1 MGGHLAD
8 GMERIFDDYEQDWCV
23 HRLYCRSGYFCAS
36 PLPRNVLEMDKNFDP
51 LLADC
56 QRIFMANRGIWEA
69 ITTAG
74 PTVSI
79 AASKSDVDFY
89 LGVFEQ
95 FLSTLID

>member
-1 MGGHLAD
+1 M
-8 GMERIFDDYEQDWCV
+8 
-23 HRLYCRSGYFCAS
+23 YCRSSFTCAS
-36 PLPRNVLEMDKNFDP
+36 QLPRNVLERDENFDP

-95 FLSTLID
+95 FIAEVMNIYR